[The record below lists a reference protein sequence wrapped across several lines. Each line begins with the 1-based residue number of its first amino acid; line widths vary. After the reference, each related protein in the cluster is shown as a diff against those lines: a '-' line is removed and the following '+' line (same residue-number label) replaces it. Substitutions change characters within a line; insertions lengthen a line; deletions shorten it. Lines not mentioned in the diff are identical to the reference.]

1 MTNLTVT
8 RTMKRLILMTAFA
21 LGLALQAGAQRF
33 FNLTADQLRIDSL
46 LPVFT
51 HAFPL
56 DGAFR
61 DSAYRVAIEYPEY
74 VEMTAADVSR
84 YLHADAGQRR
94 ALVGDSLPDTPE
106 VNLQLGID
114 RKRGTLSA
122 WLVPIVF
129 RDGRYRKLVSFK
141 LAVTATARHT
151 GAALRPSGR
160 GGVAQAE
167 AGGAGAGERYAGHSV
182 LAQGQWA
189 KIRVPWNGVYE
200 LTADVVRAAG
210 FSDISKVKIYGYGG
224 ALQPEVLQGDYLK
237 ETDDL
242 KEVAQ
247 CVAGG
252 RRLFYG
258 RGPVYWNAGLRRV
271 RNPYSNYGYY
281 FLTESDSAPLTVDS
295 TAFVSAFY
303 PSGDD
308 THTLYEVDSYSW
320 YSGGRNLF
328 DAQPLEQDEPHD
340 YTLDA
345 ANAAEGGFLR
355 VVVSSDNVSAV
366 TVAVNDSVVGTVS
379 VGKLPNYS
387 KANSGEAVFTLPR
400 LAATNKVTLTKT
412 SGNMARLDYIDL
424 RCRATKAAPELS
436 RTAFPA
442 PEYVYRITNQDMH
455 AHQPVDMVIIIP
467 TTQKLLAQA
476 SRLKALHE
484 QRDSMTVRIVPAD
497 ELFNEFSSGTPDATA
512 YKRYMKMLYD
522 RAPSAEEAPK
532 YLVMFGDGAW
542 DNRMC
547 LTGWSGCSPDD
558 FLLCYESENS
568 FSETQC
574 LVSDDFFCLLDDNE
588 RLWTEGNDYSYTGI
602 TDVAVGRFPVRTD
615 GEAKIMVDKIEAY
628 MDNKAAGSW
637 QNTLVFMGDDGNNNA
652 HMADANTAAR
662 IVEQNWPGYEV
673 KRVFWDSY
681 KRTSTTTGYAFP
693 EAEAQVKHY
702 MDNGALIMDY
712 SGHGAPY
719 MMSNEKVLVINDFKN
734 ANCPNLPLWIT
745 ASCDIMPFDGQTD
758 NIGETAI
765 LNPNG
770 GAIAFYGTTRTV
782 FQAQNAMMNQAYLR
796 RVLDTSNGGMG
807 MGEAAR
813 QAKNSL
819 VTGTSTDHSVNRL
832 QYTFLGDPALK
843 LACPQ
848 LQMAIDSINGEP
860 VAGGKTL
867 EMKAGSAV
875 TMTGR
880 VMRAGQEVT
889 DFDGLATAYVRDA
902 EQTVVCYLWDTD
914 PETGSQ
920 SAYVYTDYP
929 NYIYKGQ
936 DSIRNGRFAI
946 NFAVPKDIQY
956 SAGNGMVNI
965 YGVNGDHSAMAH
977 GHTSALAFRGSAAQ
991 QTDSIGPSVYCYL
1004 NSSSFVNGG
1013 EVNATPYFIAEVYDE
1028 SGINAAGS
1036 SVGHDIQLVVDGRQD
1051 MTYNLNDHFAYD
1063 FGTYRQG
1070 KVGYSL
1076 PRLAIGPHRL
1086 SFRVWDIL
1094 NNSSTAELA
1103 FNVVEAQEP
1112 QLLQVDCTHNPAVT
1126 STAFRIVHDRVG
1138 SNVEVVVDVL
1148 DMAGRLLWTSAQN
1161 TVPESGVLE
1170 IDWDLTVGGGRP
1182 LGTGVYL
1189 YRVRMSSDGSGYASK
1204 AKKLVVIGRQS

>member
-1 MTNLTVT
+1 
-8 RTMKRLILMTAFA
+8 MKRPIFMTVIA
-21 LGLALQAGAQRF
+21 LCLALQAGAQRF

-46 LPVFT
+46 LPVFSHT
-51 HAFPL
+51 FPL
-56 DGAFR
+56 DGQFR
-61 DSAYRVAIEYPEY
+61 DSVYQVAIEYPEY

-84 YLHADAGQRR
+84 YLHADAALRQ
-94 ALVGDSLPDTPE
+94 ALVGDSLPGTPA
-106 VNLQLGID
+106 VNLQIGID
-114 RKRGTLSA
+114 RKRGTLDA

-141 LAVTATARHT
+141 LALTATARHS
-151 GAALRPSGR
+151 AAPLRAKAQS
-160 GGVAQAE
+160 GVAQVQADNE
-167 AGGAGAGERYAGHSV
+167 NATERYASHSV

-189 KIRVPWNGVYE
+189 KIRVPWSGVYE

-224 ALQPEVLQGDYLK
+224 ALQPEILQGDYLK

-247 CVAGG
+247 CVVDG

-258 RGPVYWNAGLRRV
+258 RGPVYWNEGRRRV

-281 FLTESDSAPLTVDS
+281 FLTESDGAPLTVDS

-308 THTLYEVDSYSW
+308 SHTLYEVDSYSW
-320 YSGGRNLF
+320 YPGGRNLY
-328 DAQPLEQDEPHD
+328 DAQPLEQDEPHS

-345 ANAAEGGFLR
+345 ANAEDGGFLR
-355 VVVSSDNVSAV
+355 VVVSSDNTSAV
-366 TVAVNDSVVGTVS
+366 TVAFNDSVVGTVRI
-379 VGKLPNYS
+379 GELPKYY

-412 SGNMARLDYIDL
+412 SGNVARIDYIDL
-424 RCRATKAAPELS
+424 QCRSAKAAPELS
-436 RTAFPA
+436 RQSFPA

-476 SRLKALHE
+476 ERLKALHE

-497 ELFNEFSSGTPDATA
+497 EIFNEFSSGTPDATG

-522 RAPSAEEAPK
+522 RASSADEAPK

-547 LTGWSGCSPDD
+547 STGWANYSPDD

-568 FSETQC
+568 FSETNC

-588 RLWTEGNDYSYTGI
+588 RLWTEGNDYSYKGI
-602 TDVAVGRFPVRTD
+602 ADVAVGRFPVRTD

-652 HMADANTAAR
+652 HMRDADNAAK
-662 IVEQNWPGYEV
+662 IVEENWPAYEV
-673 KRVFWDSY
+673 KRILWDAY
-681 KRTSTTTGYAFP
+681 NRTATTTGFAFP
-693 EAEAQVKHY
+693 EAETLAKHY
-702 MDNGALIMDY
+702 VNNGALIMDY

-719 MMSNEKVLVINDFKN
+719 MMSSEKVLVINDFKN

-796 RVLDTSNGGMG
+796 RVLDTSNGGMS

-813 QAKNSL
+813 QAKNYL
-819 VTGTSTDHSVNRL
+819 VTSASDHSVNKH

-848 LQMAIDSINGEP
+848 LQMVVDSINGEP
-860 VAGGKTL
+860 MVSGQTL

-875 TMTGR
+875 SMTGR
-880 VMRAGQEVT
+880 VVRAGQEVT
-889 DFDGLATAYVRDA
+889 DFSGLATAYVRDSK
-902 EQTVVCYLWDTD
+902 QTVVCKLWNTD
-914 PETGSQ
+914 KETGSQ
-920 SAYVYTDYP
+920 TAYVFTDRP

-946 NFAVPKDIQY
+946 SFAVPKDIQY
-956 SAGNGMVNI
+956 SAGNGMVNL
-965 YGVNGDHSAMAH
+965 YGVNGDRSSMAH
-977 GHTSALAFRGSAAQ
+977 GQSSALAFRGSAEQ

-1013 EVNATPYFIAEVYDE
+1013 SVNATPYFIAEVYDE

-1036 SVGHDIQLVVDGRQD
+1036 GVGHDIQLVVDGRQD
-1051 MTYNLNDHFAYD
+1051 MTYNLNDYFSYD
-1063 FGTYRQG
+1063 FGTYQQG
-1070 KVGYSL
+1070 KVGYSI
-1076 PRLAIGPHRL
+1076 PRLSVGAHRL

-1112 QLLQVDCTHNPAVT
+1112 QLLQVDCTRNPAVT

-1138 SNVEVVVDVL
+1138 SNVDVVIDVL
-1148 DMAGRLLWTSAQN
+1148 DMSGRVLWTSAQN
-1161 TVPESGVLE
+1161 TVPEDGVLE
-1170 IDWDLTVGGGRP
+1170 IGWDLTVDGGRP

-1204 AKKLVVIGRQS
+1204 AKKLIVIGRQS